1 MFTHG
6 KGSYIYDTNNR
17 KYLDFS
23 AGIAVNALGHADE
36 EVAKT
41 LYEQA
46 MKLVHCSNLYHNE
59 NAGALAEKLI
69 TETIGQGGFDASKV
83 FFANSGTEANE
94 GALKFG
100 RKWGNL
106 VEPSGKK
113 HKVVAFTNA
122 FHGRSM
128 GALSATYNPKYQKPF
143 APLVPGFQ
151 TAEYNN
157 VEDVKRQIDDNTCAV
172 IVEPIQGEGGIHAAK
187 QEFLETI
194 RKECN
199 DHKALLIF
207 DEIQCGLGR
216 TGKLWAHQHFTES
229 CRPDILTMA
238 KPLAN
243 GVPIGAILITERVAD
258 IVKIGKLS
266 FGSDVGPIDVFANE
280 VLGDHGTTFGGN
292 PLATGVALNV
302 LNRISKPE
310 FLDQVKK
317 TGSVLKSGLENIQK
331 QHPQL
336 VKDVRGNGMLLG
348 IEFATDP
355 TPLVKL
361 ARERGLLVITAGSN
375 TVRIIPSLTLTEAEA
390 QEGLRLFQSA
400 VQQFSDSQ

>member
-1 MFTHG
+1 
-6 KGSYIYDTNNR
+6 
-17 KYLDFS
+17 
-23 AGIAVNALGHADE
+23 
-36 EVAKT
+36 
-41 LYEQA
+41 
-46 MKLVHCSNLYHNE
+46 
-59 NAGALAEKLI
+59 
-69 TETIGQGGFDASKV
+69 
-83 FFANSGTEANE
+83 
-94 GALKFG
+94 
-100 RKWGNL
+100 
-106 VEPSGKK
+106 
-113 HKVVAFTNA
+113 
-122 FHGRSM
+122 
-128 GALSATYNPKYQKPF
+128 
-143 APLVPGFQ
+143 
-151 TAEYNN
+151 
-157 VEDVKRQIDDNTCAV
+157 
-172 IVEPIQGEGGIHAAK
+172 
-187 QEFLETI
+187 
-194 RKECN
+194 
-199 DHKALLIF
+199 
-207 DEIQCGLGR
+207 
-216 TGKLWAHQHFTES
+216 
-229 CRPDILTMA
+229 MA

-243 GVPIGAILITERVAD
+243 GVPIGAIMITERVAD

-266 FGSDVGPIDVFANE
+266 FGSDVVPIDVSANE

-302 LNRISKPE
+302 LSRISKPE

-375 TVRIIPSLTLTEAEA
+375 TVRIIPSLTLTEVEA